1 MNIGHF
7 GWQLNKIPAWWKEP
21 VRDGVYWL
29 FSKPINKTGV
39 GFDMLP
45 HRLFLF

>member
-1 MNIGHF
+1 MGSY
-7 GWQLNKIPAWWKEP
+7 LNPGNNGFSNM
-21 VRDGVYWL
+21 RNDVYVD
-29 FSKPINKTGV
+29 KAGV